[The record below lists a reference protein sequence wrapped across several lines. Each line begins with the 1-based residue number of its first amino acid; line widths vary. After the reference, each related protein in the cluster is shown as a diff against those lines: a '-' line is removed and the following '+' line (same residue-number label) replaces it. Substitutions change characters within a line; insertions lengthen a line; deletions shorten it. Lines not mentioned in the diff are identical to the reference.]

1 MFGSL
6 RGKILR
12 IDGVTVLIEVSG
24 VGYEVEMPVTSLAKI
39 SVNEEEFIY
48 VHHVVREDDE
58 LLYGFCDLSD
68 RTLFRELIKVNGVG
82 PKLALAILSSFN
94 AHDFIAAVTG
104 GRTSA
109 LVKVPGI
116 GKKTA
121 ERLVVELKDKL
132 DKLPISADAEGASFS
147 GKENGMIA
155 VVGSIAAEEAVSALI
170 GLGYKENLAHEYV
183 NSVAKEGMDTKQI
196 IVAALALISGG
207 KR

>member
-6 RGKILR
+6 RGKVLR
-12 IDGVTVLIEVSG
+12 IDGVTALIEVNG

-82 PKLALAILSSFN
+82 PKLALAVLSSFN
-94 AHDFIAAVTG
+94 AHDFITAVTS

-109 LVKVPGI
+109 LTQVPGI

-121 ERLVVELKDKL
+121 ERLMVELKDRL
-132 DKLPISADAEGASFS
+132 DKLPLSDAVNAADIS
-147 GKENGMIA
+147 KVNGMAAVVSNIA
-155 VVGSIAAEEAVSALI
+155 VDEAVSALI
-170 GLGYKENLAHEYV
+170 GLGYKESLALEYV

>member
-6 RGKILR
+6 RGKVLR
-12 IDGVTVLIEVSG
+12 IDGVTVLIEVNG

-82 PKLALAILSSFN
+82 PKLALAVLSSFK
-94 AHDFIAAVTG
+94 AHDFIIAVTS

-109 LVKVPGI
+109 LTQVPGI

-121 ERLVVELKDKL
+121 ERLMVELKDRL
-132 DKLPISADAEGASFS
+132 DKLPITKDANVADLNKVS
-147 GKENGMIA
+147 GMAAVIDNIA
-155 VVGSIAAEEAVSALI
+155 VDEAVSALI
-170 GLGYKENLAHEYV
+170 GLGYKETLALEYV

>member
-6 RGKILR
+6 RGKVLR
-12 IDGVTVLIEVSG
+12 IDGVTVLIEVNG
-24 VGYEVEMPVTSLAKI
+24 VGYEVDMPVTSLAKI

-48 VHHVVREDDE
+48 VHHVVREDDV

-82 PKLALAILSSFN
+82 PKLALAVLSSFN
-94 AHDFIAAVTG
+94 AHDFIIAVTS

-109 LVKVPGI
+109 LTQVPGI

-121 ERLVVELKDKL
+121 ERLMVELKDRL
-132 DKLPISADAEGASFS
+132 DKLPITKDANVADLNKVS
-147 GKENGMIA
+147 GMAAVIDNIA
-155 VVGSIAAEEAVSALI
+155 VDEAVSALI
-170 GLGYKENLAHEYV
+170 GLGYKETLALEYV

>member
-6 RGKILR
+6 RGKVLR
-12 IDGVTVLIEVSG
+12 IDGVTVLIEVNG

-82 PKLALAILSSFN
+82 PKLALAVLSSFN
-94 AHDFIAAVTG
+94 AHDFIIAVTS

-109 LVKVPGI
+109 LTQVPGI

-121 ERLVVELKDKL
+121 ERLMVELKDRL
-132 DKLPISADAEGASFS
+132 DKLPITKDANVADLNKVS
-147 GKENGMIA
+147 GMAAVMDSIA
-155 VVGSIAAEEAVSALI
+155 VDEAVSALI
-170 GLGYKENLAHEYV
+170 GLGYKETLALEYV

>member
-6 RGKILR
+6 RGKVLR
-12 IDGVTVLIEVSG
+12 IDGVTVLIEVNG

-68 RTLFRELIKVNGVG
+68 RTLFRELIKVT
-82 PKLALAILSSFN
+82 FN
-94 AHDFIAAVTG
+94 AHDFIIAVTS

-109 LVKVPGI
+109 LTQVPGI

-121 ERLVVELKDKL
+121 ERLMVELKDRL
-132 DKLPISADAEGASFS
+132 DKLPITKDANVADLNKVS
-147 GKENGMIA
+147 GMAAVIDNIA
-155 VVGSIAAEEAVSALI
+155 VDEAVSALI
-170 GLGYKENLAHEYV
+170 GLGYKETLALEYV

>member
-6 RGKILR
+6 RGKVLR
-12 IDGVTVLIEVSG
+12 IDGVTVLIEVNG

-82 PKLALAILSSFN
+82 PKLALAVLSSFN
-94 AHDFIAAVTG
+94 AHDFIIAVTS

-109 LVKVPGI
+109 LTQVPGI

-121 ERLVVELKDKL
+121 ERLMVELKDRL
-132 DKLPISADAEGASFS
+132 DKLPITKDANVADLKKES
-147 GKENGMIA
+147 GMAAVIDNIA
-155 VVGSIAAEEAVSALI
+155 VDEAVSALI
-170 GLGYKENLAHEYV
+170 GLGYKETLALEYV

>member
-1 MFGSL
+1 MLFRS
-6 RGKILR
+6 
-12 IDGVTVLIEVSG
+12 DGVTVLIEVNG

-82 PKLALAILSSFN
+82 PKLALAVLSSFN
-94 AHDFIAAVTG
+94 AHDFIIAVTS

-109 LVKVPGI
+109 LTQVPGI
-116 GKKTA
+116 GKKTV
-121 ERLVVELKDKL
+121 ERLMVELKDRL
-132 DKLPISADAEGASFS
+132 DKLPITKDANVADLNKES
-147 GKENGMIA
+147 GMAAVIDNIA
-155 VVGSIAAEEAVSALI
+155 VDEAVSALI
-170 GLGYKENLAHEYV
+170 GLGYKETLALEYV

>member
-6 RGKILR
+6 RGKVLR
-12 IDGVTVLIEVSG
+12 IDGVTVLIEVNG

-39 SVNEEEFIY
+39 SVNEEEFVY

-68 RTLFRELIKVNGVG
+68 RTLFSELIKVNGVG
-82 PKLALAILSSFN
+82 PKLALAVLSSFN
-94 AHDFIAAVTG
+94 AHDFIIAVTS

-109 LVKVPGI
+109 LTQVPGI

-121 ERLVVELKDKL
+121 ERLMVELKDRL
-132 DKLPISADAEGASFS
+132 DKLPITKDANVADLNKVS
-147 GKENGMIA
+147 GMAAVIDNIA
-155 VVGSIAAEEAVSALI
+155 VDEAVSALI
-170 GLGYKENLAHEYV
+170 GLGYKETLALEYV

>member
-6 RGKILR
+6 RGKVLR
-12 IDGVTVLIEVSG
+12 IDGVTVLIEVNG

-82 PKLALAILSSFN
+82 PKLALAVLSSFN
-94 AHDFIAAVTG
+94 AHDFIAAVTS

-109 LVKVPGI
+109 LTQVPGI

-121 ERLVVELKDKL
+121 ERLMVELKDRL
-132 DKLPISADAEGASFS
+132 DKLPLSDTVSSADLN
-147 GKENGMIA
+147 KVNGMAAVVSNIA
-155 VVGSIAAEEAVSALI
+155 VDEAVSALI
-170 GLGYKENLAHEYV
+170 GLGYKESLALEYV